1 MTALE
6 RTNALRVV
14 VTSTVSDAHTWNLI
28 FLQLLLEELGHVVDN
43 LGSCVPPGELVA
55 HCAEHK
61 PDLVVFSTVNGHG
74 YADGI
79 AAIRELRAV
88 AAVPAVIGGK
98 LGIDSG
104 AHPDRRAKMLAA
116 GFDAVFEDDSDP
128 LVLKSFMRKLALSGA
143 P

>member
-1 MTALE
+1 MSTLE
-6 RTNALRVV
+6 RAGSLRVV
-14 VTSTVSDAHTWNLI
+14 VTSTVSDAHTWNLV

-43 LGSCVPPGELVA
+43 LGSCVPPEEVVA
-55 HCAEHK
+55 HCAEHE

-88 AAVPAVIGGK
+88 HRVPAVIGGK
-98 LGIDSG
+98 LGIDGG

-116 GFDAVFEDDSDP
+116 GFDEVFEDDSDP
-128 LVLKSFMRKLALSGA
+128 LVLRGFLREFALPGA
-143 P
+143 S